1 MRALTKSYRW
11 VVSGATMLA
20 LGGCITSQQWRD
32 FGTTELAR
40 SVADFFGRVFQL
52 LAQGTT

>member
-1 MRALTKSYRW
+1 MHGLMKGYRW
-11 VVSGATMLA
+11 VLSGAILLA

-40 SVADFFGRVFQL
+40 SIADYFGRVFQL
-52 LAQGTT
+52 IAQGAA